1 MMIRKV
7 SKSNLEDKRLIINS
21 ENDQEYIQKFFGQ

>member
-1 MMIRKV
+1 MMIKKV